1 MKLQRLIPALLA
13 LTVVLAPQ
21 WPGIAFAQRDKP
33 KYSAKTDFAKTGT
46 DFEARP
52 SGKNSMDSGLS
63 RRGADDV

>member
-1 MKLQRLIPALLA
+1 MKLQRLTPALLA

-33 KYSAKTDFAKTGT
+33 KYSAKTDFAKSET

-63 RRGADDV
+63 RRGPEDV